1 MKTILVVY
9 TNENLSVEQANNR
22 KMQKYCFST
31 KSEVSV
37 GDVLKSK
44 AYSDNMLVTD
54 VIDKEYKFYNAQS
67 GELSNDITSTKCYP
81 IKEMILREE
90 NEEVVYALKVNS

>member
-1 MKTILVVY
+1 MTILVVY

-44 AYSDNMLVTD
+44 VYSNNMLVTD
-54 VIDKEYKFYNAQS
+54 VIDKEYKFYNVQS

-81 IKEMILREE
+81 IEEMILREE
-90 NEEVVYALKVNS
+90 NEEVVYASKVN

>member
-1 MKTILVVY
+1 MTILVVY
-9 TNENLSVEQANNR
+9 TNENLSVEQANSR

-44 AYSDNMLVTD
+44 AYSNNMLVTD

-81 IKEMILREE
+81 IKEIILREE
-90 NEEVVYALKVNS
+90 NEEVVYASKVNS

>member
-1 MKTILVVY
+1 MTILVVY
-9 TNENLSVEQANNR
+9 TNKNLSVEQANNR

-44 AYSDNMLVTD
+44 AYSNNMLVTD

-81 IKEMILREE
+81 IKEMIIREE
-90 NEEVVYALKVNS
+90 NEEVVYASKVN